1 MRYVI
6 RSVKYFILL
15 CVLYVALEWL
25 MLTFAPDAAIEGLTL
40 GELLTLRLETD
51 RGMLL
56 VAAFVGLAA
65 FYPLFGFM
73 KMRVE
78 NSDYNRDTL
87 RLNNA
92 MHTYGFKFTEER
104 GNVKI
109 YRAEGILRRITLLF
123 EDEIEVHNAD
133 GGIEL
138 RGMRRTVARVGYQLQ
153 AYLYNSRF
161 DNDQEDKE

>member
-6 RSVKYFILL
+6 RSVKYFILI
-15 CVLYVALEWL
+15 CVLYVALEWA
-25 MLTFAPDAAIEGLTL
+25 MLTFAPDATIEGLTL
-40 GELLTLRLETD
+40 GELLTLRFESE

-73 KMRVE
+73 KMRIE
-78 NSDYNRDTL
+78 NSCYERDGI

-92 MHTYGFKFTEER
+92 MRTYGFKLKEER

-109 YRAEGILRRITLLF
+109 YGAEGILRRVTLMF
-123 EDEIEVHNAD
+123 EDEIEVHQVD

-138 RGMRRTVARVGYQLQ
+138 RGLRRTVARVGYQFK
-153 AYLYNSRF
+153 AYLHNSRF
-161 DNDQEDKE
+161 EENEQNK

>member
-1 MRYVI
+1 MRYAI
-6 RSVKYFILL
+6 RSVKYFILI
-15 CVLYVALEWL
+15 CVLYVALEWA
-25 MLTFAPDAAIEGLTL
+25 MLTFAPDATIEGLTL
-40 GELLTLRLETD
+40 GELLTLRFESE

-73 KMRVE
+73 KMRIE
-78 NSDYNRDTL
+78 NSSYERDAI

-92 MHTYGFKFTEER
+92 MRTYGFKLKEER

-109 YRAEGILRRITLLF
+109 YGAEGILRRVTLMF
-123 EDEIEVHNAD
+123 EDEIEVHQVD

-138 RGMRRTVARVGYQLQ
+138 RGLRRTVARVGYQFK
-153 AYLYNSRF
+153 AYLHNSRF
-161 DNDQEDKE
+161 EENEQNK

>member
-1 MRYVI
+1 
-6 RSVKYFILL
+6 
-15 CVLYVALEWL
+15 

-40 GELLTLRLETD
+40 GELLSYRLESD
-51 RGMLL
+51 RGMWL
-56 VAAFVGLAA
+56 VVAFVGLAA

-73 KMRVE
+73 KMSVDNCNYE
-78 NSDYNRDTL
+78 RDSI

-92 MHTYGFKFTEER
+92 MRLFGFKLKEDR

-109 YRAEGILRRITLLF
+109 YGAEGIVRRFALMF
-123 EDEIEVHNAD
+123 EDEIEVHIVE

-138 RGMRRTVARVGYQLQ
+138 RGLRRSVARIGYQFK

-161 DNDQEDKE
+161 EEENENK